1 MTLGQLARRSLRYYW
16 RTNLAVVAGV
26 AIAVAVLAGA
36 LVVGDSVRTSLRELA
51 VGRLG
56 RTDQL
61 IASTGFFREALAQDL
76 AKAPAFESGFAAAV
90 GLIAIDGLVSHGTSG
105 ARASNVAVYGVD
117 QRFWQFHGK
126 PLAGD
131 PLTGRAALA
140 SPALAREL
148 GASNGDGLL
157 VRLRQPS
164 AIPAATLHG
173 RRDDLGKTIRVSMRS
188 VLAPESL
195 GEFSLRAQQGEV
207 RALFLPLD
215 RLQRELGH
223 EGRVNA
229 LLVADRADATRSGAS
244 TDRSLIDLL
253 ASVKQLDDSGL
264 RVRRVGGAAAMTT
277 DPGTRRVSTPPAP
290 GERDDLLAVES
301 DSGLLSDGIIA
312 RATTVAGSLRLRT
325 CPVFAYLART
335 IRIGSRSAAYSVVAG
350 FDLDMACASVP
361 LVVHRPGG
369 DWRGDP
375 SIADPIRLNAWTAE
389 ALGAHVGDRVKI
401 DFEVWED
408 GGGIAS
414 RSAEF
419 TLAGVL
425 PMSGTGADRTLTPD
439 YPGISDQTSVADW
452 DPPFP
457 IDLSRI
463 TPRDEDYWRQYR
475 AAPKALIPYEVA
487 ERLWA
492 SRFGRMTSLR
502 LATPV
507 GVTAPAAIDGFA
519 RALNDALTVGEA
531 GFVVQPV
538 RARAIE
544 AASGTTDFGQ
554 YFFYFSFFIVVS
566 GLLLTG
572 LFFRVG
578 VEQRL
583 REIGLLEA
591 IGLTPA
597 KVRGLFLREGLG
609 LALAGSL
616 LGLVG
621 ALGYAALIMLG
632 LRTWWVDAV
641 GTTALVL
648 RPSFTALAAGL
659 VGGLVTALGVVWW
672 TLGQV
677 SRAPARSLLKGAVE
691 IELRHP
697 VRYRVSTPGTGPGVS
712 SPVPAFSARRRA
724 GVRAALMGALTL
736 LLLLCAAAG
745 WIDPASGFFGAAASA
760 LGAGLFALAWQLRGP
775 ARSPRPASRVA
786 GLTHA
791 GVASAT
797 VRPGRSVLSVA
808 LIAFAAFV
816 IVSVGAF
823 RREDT
828 GVATDPAS
836 GSGGYT
842 LIGESVAPL
851 MYDPATPQGRASYG
865 LDSPEIAPLLN
876 GVSVDRFRL
885 RPGDDGSCL
894 NLYRPENPRILAPT
908 PQFVSRGGRFT
919 FAATLAQDDAE
930 RANPWLLLNRD
941 PGNGSIPAI
950 VDATS
955 LTYVFHKSLGDEIAV
970 ERTGGPPMRLRV
982 VATLSHSIFQSD
994 VIIADQQFVRLF
1006 PQNEGTRVW
1015 LVGAPP
1021 ARMAEIA
1028 RLLEERLSDFGLEV
1042 SETAERLRTYQR
1054 VENTYLSTF
1063 QALGALGLVL
1073 GTFGLGAVL
1082 LRNILERQ
1090 REIALLQAVGYSRG
1104 HVRWMILSETTL
1116 LVLLGLALGV
1126 ACALVAVQPALMR
1139 QGGGVSVTL
1148 IGGVLVAVI
1157 LAGLAA
1163 SFVAASVALRLP
1175 LLASL
1180 KTE

>member
-1 MTLGQLARRSLRYYW
+1 MTFSRLAQLSLRHYW
-16 RTNLAVVAGV
+16 RTNLAVIAGV

-36 LVVGDSVRTSLRELA
+36 LIVGDSVRGSLRELA

-56 RTDQL
+56 RTDHL
-61 IASTGFFREALAQDL
+61 VASTGFFRAALAQEL
-76 AKAPAFESGFAAAV
+76 AAAPVFRTRFDAAV
-90 GLIAIDGLVSHGTSG
+90 GLVAIDGLVSHGASG
-105 ARASNVAVYGVD
+105 ARASNVAIYGVD
-117 QRFWQFHGK
+117 ERFWQFHGK
-126 PLAGD
+126 PLAGE
-131 PLTGRAALA
+131 PLRGRTALA

-148 GASNGDGLL
+148 GASSGDGLL

-164 AIPAATLHG
+164 AIPAGTLHG
-173 RRDDLGKTIRVSMRS
+173 RRDELGRTLRVSLQR
-188 VLAPESL
+188 VLEPQAL

-215 RLQRELGH
+215 RLQRDLEQADKI
-223 EGRVNA
+223 NA
-229 LLVADRADATRSGAS
+229 LLVAEKPGAPADAP
-244 TDRSLIDLL
+244 SLSAALS
-253 ASVKQLDDSGL
+253 SVKQLDDSGL
-264 RVRRVGGAAAMTT
+264 RVKYVEGRLAKTPAEDAVAARAGDAFAIESQGGLLTDAIVTRVTALA
-277 DPGTRRVSTPPAP
+277 
-290 GERDDLLAVES
+290 GERRLAV
-301 DSGLLSDGIIA
+301 
-312 RATTVAGSLRLRT
+312 T
-325 CPVFAYLART
+325 PVFAYLAKTLR
-335 IRIGSRSAAYSVVAG
+335 IRDREAPYSVVAG
-350 FDLDMACASVP
+350 FDLAPSRDWFAGVP
-361 LVVHRPGG
+361 ATRWG
-369 DWRGDP
+369 DWRGDAA
-375 SIADPIRLNAWTAE
+375 IADPIRLNAWA
-389 ALGAHVGDRVKI
+389 ADVLDARVGDRVQLEY
-401 DFEVWED
+401 EVWED
-408 GGGIAS
+408 GGGVAS
-414 RSAEF
+414 RKAEF

-425 PMSGTGADRTLTPD
+425 PMVGVGADPDLTPA
-439 YPGISDQTSVADW
+439 YPGISDQTSIADW

-463 TPRDEDYWRQYR
+463 TPRDEEYWKQHR

-487 ERLWA
+487 ERLWS
-492 SRFGRMTSLR
+492 SRFGRVTSLR
-502 LATPV
+502 LRQPDG
-507 GVTAPAAIDGFA
+507 GVVSASMAEVA
-519 RALNDALTVGEA
+519 RDLNAALTLADA

-544 AASGTTDFGQ
+544 AASGTTDFGE

-597 KVRGLFLREGLG
+597 AVRGLFLREGLG
-609 LALAGSL
+609 LALVGSL

-648 RPSFTALAAGL
+648 RPSATALLAGFAGGIVTALA
-659 VGGLVTALGVVWW
+659 VVWW
-672 TLGQV
+672 TLRQV
-677 SRAPARSLLKGAVE
+677 ARAPARSLLKGALE
-691 IELRHP
+691 I
-697 VRYRVSTPGTGPGVS
+697 PGGT
-712 SPVPAFSARRRA
+712 
-724 GVRAALMGALTL
+724 RAARAPRSGLRALLMAVLTL
-736 LLLLCAAAG
+736 LLLLCAAVG
-745 WIDPASGFFGAAASA
+745 WINAAGGFFGAAAAA
-760 LGAGLFALAWQLRGP
+760 LATGLFALAWWLRRAP
-775 ARSPRPASRVA
+775 APPRPATALR
-786 GLTHA
+786 GLTRA
-791 GVASAT
+791 GVTSAA

-842 LIGESVAPL
+842 LIAESVAPL
-851 MYDPATPQGRASYG
+851 MYDPATPQGRQSYG
-865 LDSPEIAPLLN
+865 FDSPDVAALLTD
-876 GVSVDRFRL
+876 VTVDRFRL

-941 PGNGSIPAI
+941 QGDGAIPAI

-955 LTYVFHKSLGDEIAV
+955 LTYVFHKSLGDEIAI
-970 ERTGGPPMRLRV
+970 ERTGGPPVRLRV
-982 VATLSHSIFQSD
+982 VATLSHSIFQSE
-994 VIIADQQFVRLF
+994 VIVADQQFVRLF
-1006 PQNEGTRVW
+1006 PQNEGSRVW
-1015 LVGAPP
+1015 LVVAPP
-1021 ARMAEIA
+1021 ARMTEIA
-1028 RLLEERLSDFGLEV
+1028 RMLEERLSDFGLEA
-1042 SETAERLRTYQR
+1042 SDTAERLRAYQR

-1090 REIALLQAVGYSRG
+1090 REIALLQAVGYSPG

-1126 ACALVAVQPALMR
+1126 ACALLAVQPALAR
-1139 QGGGVSVTL
+1139 QGGAAPVALV
-1148 IGGVLVAVI
+1148 GGGFVAVV
-1157 LAGLAA
+1157 LAGAIA
-1163 SFVAASVALRLP
+1163 SMVAASVALRLP

-1180 KTE
+1180 KAE